1 MDSGCC
7 ECQVPFDQL
16 SLTSWQ
22 DRGELKVVLVEG
34 QHDDATGT
42 VRIRDP
48 LIVAFREDHSAGVGH
63 DASEGVDRQN
73 GAGGVAAAL
82 ARAGDARV
90 RYRNMM
96 NLERSEKRTSVR

>member
-22 DRGELKVVLVEG
+22 DRGEVKVLLVEG

-48 LIVAFREDHSAGVGH
+48 LIVSLRDDHSGGVGH
-63 DASEGVDRQN
+63 DASEGVVRQN
-73 GAGGVAAAL
+73 GGVAAAL

-96 NLERSEKRTSVR
+96 NMD